1 MSTEPKYD
9 GAARDAAP
17 PGERLLAP
25 LVKVGGAIST
35 ALILVTLALTTYSV
49 FMRYVMGMPPT
60 WIDQMTGFL
69 LVAMVMFGV
78 SEAYRRGDHIAIDLL
93 TANLSS
99 GMARLRAV
107 WSEICVLAF
116 SVVLILSTWEA
127 IHFSMDFGA
136 YTSGAIEV
144 ASWIPQLPML
154 IGGVLLALMAI
165 ARLIAIFS
173 RRQAQ

>member
-1 MSTEPKYD
+1 MTNERKD
-9 GAARDAAP
+9 NGAAPDAAP
-17 PGERLLAP
+17 LGERVLAP
-25 LVKVGGAIST
+25 LIKLGGAIST

-60 WIDQMTGFL
+60 WIDQMTGLL
-69 LVAMVMFGV
+69 LVAMVMFGA
-78 SEAYRRGDHIAIDLL
+78 SEAYRLGDHIAIDLL

-99 GMARLRAV
+99 GMARLRAA

-116 SVVLILSTWEA
+116 SIVLIVSTWEA

-154 IGGVLLALMAI
+154 IGGVLLALIAI

-173 RRQAQ
+173 KRQAQ